1 MKKIAVL
8 GSTGSIGMTTLQV
21 ARHLKDEIQVVA
33 LAAGRNA
40 DGLVEQAKEF
50 GVKTVAL
57 FDVRQ
62 VKVLQGKLPGVRVL
76 AGLEGLLEIASCT
89 EADLVVQAMVGSIG
103 LQPTFASVS
112 AGKSV
117 ALANKETL
125 VAGGE
130 LLMDMV
136 RKKHV
141 ALLPVDSEHS
151 AIFQCMMGQDKA
163 AIRRLILTA
172 SGGPFRNKSL
182 EALRTIKPEEALVHP
197 TWKMGPKIT
206 IDCSTLMNKGLEV
219 IEAHWLFGVPG
230 EQIEVLIHPTSVVHS
245 FVEFQDGSLLA
256 QMGEPSMLTP
266 IQFALT
272 YPKRAPAMLPPFDW
286 SIPKRLEFFPP
297 DHDRFRCLSLAFAAL
312 KIGKS
317 VPCYMNGANEVLVEA
332 FLQGRIGWLD
342 IAIHLEQLLERHIP
356 QTVLSLEAVLGIDA
370 LAKREACEHLRKD

>member
-1 MKKIAVL
+1 MKKIAIL
-8 GSTGSIGMTTLQV
+8 GSTGSIGTTTLQV
-21 ARHLKDEIQVVA
+21 ARHLQDKVQVVA
-33 LAAGRNA
+33 LAAGRNV

-62 VKVLQGKLPGVRVL
+62 AKILKEKLPGVRVL
-76 AGLEGLLEIASCT
+76 AGLEGLLEMASCS
-89 EADLVVQAMVGSIG
+89 EADLVVQAMVGSVG
-103 LQPTFASVS
+103 LQPTFASIA

-117 ALANKETL
+117 ALANKEAL

-130 LLMDMV
+130 LLMQMARSQQV
-136 RKKHV
+136 S
-141 ALLPVDSEHS
+141 LLPIDSEHS
-151 AIFQCMMGQDKA
+151 AIFQCLMGQDQT

-182 EALRTIKPEEALVHP
+182 EELRTVQPKEALLHP

-256 QMGEPSMLTP
+256 QMGEPSMVTP

-272 YPKRAPAMLPPFDW
+272 YPKRVPAMFPPLDW
-286 SIPKRLEFFPP
+286 SISRKLEFFPP
-297 DHDRFRCLSLAFAAL
+297 DFDRFRCLSLAFAAL

-317 VPCYMNGANEVLVEA
+317 VPCYMNAANEVLVEA

-342 IAIHLEQLLERHIP
+342 IAIHLEKLLEKHIP
-356 QTVLSLEAVLGIDA
+356 QTVHSLETALAIDA
-370 LAKREACEHLRKD
+370 LAKREANEQLGED